1 MPEPDA
7 RFSLAAER
15 THLAYVRTSLALFG
29 GSIVALGYLD
39 HSPHGVLGYAAA
51 LGLFVA
57 GLVVIVPLT
66 TRDKKNSLHVP
77 VDPPEGGVTARSFAK
92 CEDVRSLSKD
102 RLKDRWG
109 RVEPATLAEVE
120 DRLRV
125 LLGL

>member
-39 HSPHGVLGYAAA
+39 HSPRGVLGYAAA

-57 GLVVIVPLT
+57 GLVVVVGGYLRFRALTAAIDAGRPLPGT
-66 TRDKKNSLHVP
+66 SLT
-77 VDPPEGGVTARSFAK
+77 GLI
-92 CEDVRSLSKD
+92 SL
-102 RLKDRWG
+102 L
-109 RVEPATLAEVE
+109 
-120 DRLRV
+120 V
-125 LLGL
+125 LGAAVLGLLALWLS